1 LNELSPQRSRTIVI
15 NVNTD
20 LVAVRAVLSA
30 VEVVGDPVLLVSCDP
45 TPKSREHFARLMSS
59 YAFDIIE
66 VPLRVH
72 GETLDWLFRTLRD
85 ERLLLLDSDAE
96 VRDPAFVDWM
106 RAKLDN
112 PLTFG
117 AGFTWGPFFITE
129 EWLAPP
135 DSILYM
141 ERPWVP
147 CVWLKTEPV
156 RAALAG
162 GLSFAARFIPNDV
175 ACSARLSR
183 FLAARWG
190 PPWGVSSRWF
200 SRLPAPA
207 QRAMST
213 WRLDALRWAR
223 RRYHG
228 LQPSMACYDTGAEV
242 YQHLRF
248 QKEMLFAGIPM
259 ELIDDEVHHYSGVT
273 RYSLHGS
280 SALDTKEEDVAEE
293 VIERLESRYRYRW
306 EPTIAGP
313 PATTDK

>member
-1 LNELSPQRSRTIVI
+1 LASLEELTPGRSRTVVI

-20 LVAVRAVLSA
+20 LVAARAVLSA
-30 VEVVGDPVLLVSCDP
+30 VDVVGDPVLVVNCDP
-45 TPKSREHFARLMSS
+45 TEESRAHFGRLMGS
-59 YAFDIIE
+59 YDFDLIE
-66 VPLRVH
+66 APLRLH
-72 GETLDWLFRTLRD
+72 GETLDWLFTALDD

-106 RAKLDN
+106 RAKLDH

-147 CVWLKTEPV
+147 CVWFKTSAV
-156 RAALAG
+156 RAALDT
-162 GLSFAARFIPNDV
+162 GLSFSARFVPNDV
-175 ACSARLSR
+175 AFSPRVSR

-190 PPWGVSSRWF
+190 PPWSVASRRFSS
-200 SRLPAPA
+200 LPASV
-207 QRAMST
+207 QRRLST

-228 LQPSMACYDTGAEV
+228 LQPSMVCYDTGSEV

-248 QKEMLFAGIPM
+248 EKEMLFAGIPM

-273 RYSLHGS
+273 RYSLYGS
-280 SALDTKEEDVAEE
+280 SALDTKEEDVADE
-293 VIERLESRYRYRW
+293 VIDRLASRYGYAW
-306 EPTIAGP
+306 K
-313 PATTDK
+313 PA